1 LRIVLIPEAM
11 GPTNQSLSTNN
22 LQSCRCTVTCL
33 VDIHDVGTV
42 RACIG
47 PASTQMSFKSGSGS
61 YQPRTAAKS
70 SYLHVAAC
78 GISCDFK
85 SNDIK
90 KGQSSER
97 TRLPDIMLTHF
108 GTTGS
113 AGSFNQLDVL
123 VLKAGLELSQT
134 INDLLQTKSND
145 MIGSK
150 PIRATPRNFR
160 SVPFG

>member
-1 LRIVLIPEAM
+1 M
-11 GPTNQSLSTNN
+11 
-22 LQSCRCTVTCL
+22 
-33 VDIHDVGTV
+33 HDVGTV

-47 PASTQMSFKSGSGS
+47 PASTQMLLKSGSGS
-61 YQPRTAAKS
+61 YQPRTAANF

-78 GISCDFK
+78 GVSCDFK

-90 KGQSSER
+90 KDQSSER
-97 TRLPDIMLTHF
+97 TKLPDIMITYV

-123 VLKAGLELSQT
+123 VLKAGLELSQA

-145 MIGSK
+145 MIGSMS
-150 PIRATPRNFR
+150 IRATPRNFS
-160 SVPFG
+160 SVPFGSGCANICRFIS